1 MESLGKL
8 FETDKLVSLAI
19 NIIINCIFFYLNK
32 RKIDVLEEQNLILMD
47 RVNNLEK
54 NLSNLINF
62 INGGQPLPQQQ
73 SLQKTQPKTQIQRPN
88 ISPPQTQT
96 IVKSSVQLPMNA
108 QNAIPQNATS
118 GLRKSM
124 IVEPDPK
131 VAQRLDDKSQSDL
144 NKILEEEEEKERLLN
159 EKIEEPQ
166 IENVVEVSPQI
177 ENDISDVGDPDDIPL
192 STSVTL
198 QSGLKNP
205 DKKKSYAGMEIDE

>member
-1 MESLGKL
+1 M
-8 FETDKLVSLAI
+8 
-19 NIIINCIFFYLNK
+19 
-32 RKIDVLEEQNLILMD
+32 
-47 RVNNLEK
+47 
-54 NLSNLINF
+54 
-62 INGGQPLPQQQ
+62 
-73 SLQKTQPKTQIQRPN
+73 
-88 ISPPQTQT
+88 TQT

-108 QNAIPQNATS
+108 QNTQNAIPQNATS
-118 GLRKSM
+118 GLRKS
-124 IVEPDPK
+124 IIAE
-131 VAQRLDDKSQSDL
+131 RLDDKSQSDL

-198 QSGLKNP
+198 QSGLENP